1 MANPDNEAKVA
12 EIVERLKK
20 SKSIVVADYRGLSVS
35 EMTSLRATLS
45 ELGAELKIYKN
56 TLLKIAADKA
66 GIADVAEFFTG
77 PTALALS
84 YDDPLAATRE
94 LAKYAK
100 ASKILKVKGGVLDGK
115 VLTGADVTA
124 VAYLPSKEVL
134 LARLLGGMQ
143 SPLQGFAN
151 VLNGPIRGLAV
162 TLGAIAAQKQA

>member
-1 MANPDNEAKVA
+1 MAKPDNEAKVA
-12 EIVERLKK
+12 EIVERLNK
-20 SKSIVVADYRGLSVS
+20 SKSIVLADYRGLSVS

-56 TLLKIAADKA
+56 TLLKIATEKA
-66 GIADVAEFFTG
+66 GIVDVAGFFTG

-94 LAKYAK
+94 LAKFAK
-100 ASKILKVKGGVLDGK
+100 ATRILKLKGGVLDGK
-115 VLTGADVTA
+115 VLSGAEVTA

-134 LARLLGGMQ
+134 LAKLLGGMQ
-143 SPLQGFAN
+143 SPIQGFAN
-151 VLNGPIRGLAV
+151 VLSAPLRGLAV